1 MAYKDQSATP
11 FVDHLLIFDGSE
23 NSSNAF
29 SPFGPKVDDEH
40 DRMIRIE
47 TTGFAD
53 FAEVIGMSA
62 RIFSLAKVQ
71 GIDLL

>member
-1 MAYKDQSATP
+1 
-11 FVDHLLIFDGSE
+11 LLIFDGSE

-47 TTGFAD
+47 TTDFAD
-53 FAEVIGMSA
+53 FAEVIRMSA
-62 RIFSLAKVQ
+62 RIFSWQKFRALISSEPQ
-71 GIDLL
+71 W

>member
-1 MAYKDQSATP
+1 
-11 FVDHLLIFDGSE
+11 LLIFDGSE

-47 TTGFAD
+47 TTDFTGFE
-53 FAEVIGMSA
+53 EVIGMSA
-62 RIFSLAKVQ
+62 RIF
-71 GIDLL
+71 